1 MYYKHLHF
9 LSHFSTIHPFHIP
22 SLLHPFCP
30 PIPFTSFSFLLS
42 SNSLHLLLLPSPS
55 IPLPWCLQIHPQG
68 SERGTADAGRT
79 EQEVPRQGKLKHFQP
94 NRLYITQS
102 VEDFLNGY
110 PILPSLPKLLLRG
123 GVYRPFVLVVH
134 TVMVTSN
141 WNPMHSAIVSW
152 KIKTKL
158 HHALGSRCCC
168 QGGKPTQKGRYR
180 RVIMAFA
187 VEPHSHCLQCR
198 RFTLW
203 CSQVPLAVVL
213 ADIAECGIL

>member
-1 MYYKHLHF
+1 MKREEKLRSREQ
-9 LSHFSTIHPFHIP
+9 LSMCHVADV
-22 SLLHPFCP
+22 LQA
-30 PIPFTSFSFLLS
+30 FTFPFSFLHHSPLPHPISSPSLLS

-79 EQEVPRQGKLKHFQP
+79 EQEVPRQGRLKHFQP

-110 PILPSLPKLLLRG
+110 PILPSLPKLLLRV

-141 WNPMHSAIVSW
+141 
-152 KIKTKL
+152 
-158 HHALGSRCCC
+158 
-168 QGGKPTQKGRYR
+168 
-180 RVIMAFA
+180 
-187 VEPHSHCLQCR
+187 
-198 RFTLW
+198 
-203 CSQVPLAVVL
+203 
-213 ADIAECGIL
+213 